1 MLDRLLNRI
10 HETTHGTSLLRGY
23 LWWGLLIRCMLLL
36 ALGTLLVV
44 EGNVLAEWL
53 LTVRVPFVS
62 PEDVEELSAI
72 SYSLIFGLLSVGAG
86 VRWRLLRRLD
96 TTEAIDV
103 PSEEE
108 TSDVER

>member
-72 SYSLIFGLLSVGAG
+72 SYSLILGLLSVGAG
-86 VRWRLLRRLD
+86 ARWRLLRRLD

-108 TSDVER
+108 TSDVEK